1 MDLNG
6 KLRDLRDQGN
16 ISAFNG
22 KLRQEGLWPA
32 DETKAEQNA
41 RDFIFNLVTAIESAD
56 EICGIPAPY
65 LVELK
70 GTWKS
75 FFHFEKPSDP
85 QSLEIT
91 LHPIDTVE
99 SPLKRSSW
107 AYQRRDGEGFDF
119 DFDFRPVYLPLPT
132 TNGPYRDLDD
142 KSVAIPVYDMHQYLS
157 YLFTIAT
164 IGAR

>member
-75 FFHFEKPSDP
+75 DLLVSSNPDWVDWLIDWLYN
-85 QSLEIT
+85 QSINQSKGFK
-91 LHPIDTVE
+91 IINQ
-99 SPLKRSSW
+99 SSC
-107 AYQRRDGEGFDF
+107 
-119 DFDFRPVYLPLPT
+119 
-132 TNGPYRDLDD
+132 
-142 KSVAIPVYDMHQYLS
+142 
-157 YLFTIAT
+157 
-164 IGAR
+164 